1 MRSDAKQVD
10 PKLLEF
16 CTTEWQ
22 KIQMQEI
29 INCGGSSEE
38 AAKRLN
44 IDSGSIRKVRRLI
57 EKRASAKGYDPARDL
72 TKPVGESQLLAGAS
86 TLYGEDGQIK
96 LQWVKS
102 MPEKEAAIRDKLR
115 DYAEALTAE
124 MTQFVPQEYQPE
136 LCNDPDL
143 LSAIFMGDAHV
154 GQYSHAPE
162 TRQANFDTNLAT
174 SEIRDAVDY
183 LVNKAP
189 PAETGMFVDVG
200 DALHADSAHNTTF
213 KGTPLDV
220 DTHYHNTF
228 YKLAEVMK
236 YAVMRMLQ
244 KFPKVVVI
252 VARGNHNDSSA
263 IAIQVLLS
271 FYFEN
276 EPRVTILPTQGYFH
290 YVQFGKWL
298 IAVHHGDKVKTNDL
312 PGILARDLPKAWGE
326 TTHRMWAL
334 GHIHHQTTKEMGG
347 CIMRTFGT
355 LAPPDGWHSSQGYG
369 SERVMEMLT
378 FKRSGGLHST
388 YQYSIPR
395 VIVEPDA
402 KL

>member
-1 MRSDAKQVD
+1 MPSPITFVD
-10 PKLLEF
+10 PKLKEF
-16 CTTEWQ
+16 CSTDRQREFLDA
-22 KIQMQEI
+22 
-29 INCGGSSEE
+29 INEYGSV
-38 AAKRLN
+38 AKASRAVGTSPARIHETLKA
-44 IDSGSIRKVRRLI
+44 IKVR
-57 EKRASAKGYDPARDL
+57 AAAKGYDPARDL
-72 TKPVGESQLLAGAS
+72 TRPVGDSQLLAGAS
-86 TLYGEDGQIK
+86 TLYGEDGQIR

-102 MPEKEAAIRDKLR
+102 MPEKEAAIRDKLK

-124 MTQFVPQEYQPE
+124 MTQFVPHESQPV
-136 LCNDPDL
+136 LCNDSDL

-162 TRQANFDTNLAT
+162 TRQADFDTNLAT
-174 SEIRDAVDY
+174 SQIRDAVDY
-183 LVNKAP
+183 LINKAP
-189 PAETGMFVDVG
+189 AAETGMFVDVG
-200 DALHADSAHNTTF
+200 DALHADSAHNATF
-213 KGTPLDV
+213 AGTALDV
-220 DTHYHNTF
+220 DTRYHNTF
-228 YKLAEVMK
+228 YRLAEVMK
-236 YAVMRMLQ
+236 YTVIRMLQ

-334 GHIHHQTTKEMGG
+334 GHIHHQTTKEMAG
-347 CIMRTFGT
+347 CIIRTFGT
-355 LAPPDGWHSSQGYG
+355 LAPPDGWHSSKGYG

-378 FKRSGGLHST
+378 FKREGGLHST

-395 VIVEPDA
+395 EIVEPDA
-402 KL
+402 KI

>member
-1 MRSDAKQVD
+1 MPSPITFVD
-10 PKLLEF
+10 PKLKEF
-16 CTTEWQ
+16 CSTDRQREFLDA
-22 KIQMQEI
+22 
-29 INCGGSSEE
+29 INEYGSV
-38 AAKRLN
+38 AKASRAVGTSPARIHETLKV
-44 IDSGSIRKVRRLI
+44 IKVR
-57 EKRASAKGYDPARDL
+57 AAAKGYDPARDL
-72 TKPVGESQLLAGAS
+72 TRPVGDSQLLAGAS
-86 TLYGEDGQIK
+86 TLYGEDGQIR

-102 MPEKEAAIRDKLR
+102 MPEKEAAIRDKLK

-124 MTQFVPQEYQPE
+124 MTQFVPQEPQPV

-162 TRQANFDTNLAT
+162 TRQADFDTNLAT
-174 SEIRDAVDY
+174 SQIRDAVDY
-183 LVNKAP
+183 LINKAP
-189 PAETGMFVDVG
+189 AAETGMFVDVG
-200 DALHADSAHNTTF
+200 DALHADSAHNATF
-213 KGTPLDV
+213 NGTALDV
-220 DTHYHNTF
+220 DTRYHNTF
-228 YKLAEVMK
+228 YRLAEVMK
-236 YAVMRMLQ
+236 YTVIRMLE

-276 EPRVTILPTQGYFH
+276 EPRVNIMPTKGYFH
-290 YVQFGKWL
+290 YLQFGKWL

-326 TTHRMWAL
+326 TTHRLWAL
-334 GHIHHQTTKEMGG
+334 GHIHHQTTKEMSG

-355 LAPPDGWHSSQGYG
+355 LAPPDGWHSSKGYG

-378 FKRSGGLHST
+378 FKREGGLHST

-395 VIVEPDA
+395 QIVEPDA
-402 KL
+402 KI

>member
-1 MRSDAKQVD
+1 MPSPITFVD
-10 PKLLEF
+10 PKLKEF
-16 CTTEWQ
+16 CSTDRQREFLDA
-22 KIQMQEI
+22 
-29 INCGGSSEE
+29 INEYGSV
-38 AAKRLN
+38 AKASRAVGTSPARIHETLKV
-44 IDSGSIRKVRRLI
+44 IKVR
-57 EKRASAKGYDPARDL
+57 AAAKGYDPARDL
-72 TKPVGESQLLAGAS
+72 TRPVGESQLLAGAS
-86 TLYGEDGQIK
+86 TLYGEDGQIR

-102 MPEKEAAIRDKLR
+102 MPEKEAAIRDKLK

-124 MTQFVPQEYQPE
+124 MTQFVPQEPQPV

-162 TRQANFDTNLAT
+162 TRQADFDTNLAT
-174 SEIRDAVDY
+174 SQIRDAVDY
-183 LVNKAP
+183 LINKAP
-189 PAETGMFVDVG
+189 AAETGMFVDVG
-200 DALHADSAHNTTF
+200 DALHADSAHNATF
-213 KGTPLDV
+213 AGTQLDV
-220 DTHYHNTF
+220 DTRYHNTF
-228 YKLAEVMK
+228 YRLAEVMK
-236 YAVMRMLQ
+236 YTVIRMLE

-276 EPRVTILPTQGYFH
+276 EPRVNIMPTKGYFH
-290 YVQFGKWL
+290 YLQFGKWL

-326 TTHRMWAL
+326 TTHRLWAL
-334 GHIHHQTTKEMGG
+334 GHIHHQTTKEMSG

-355 LAPPDGWHSSQGYG
+355 LAPPDGWHSSKGYG

-378 FKRSGGLHST
+378 FKREGGLHST

-402 KL
+402 KI

>member
-1 MRSDAKQVD
+1 MPSPITFVD
-10 PKLLEF
+10 PKLKEF
-16 CTTEWQ
+16 CSTDRQREFLDA
-22 KIQMQEI
+22 
-29 INCGGSSEE
+29 INEYGSV
-38 AAKRLN
+38 AKASRAVGTSPARIHETLKA
-44 IDSGSIRKVRRLI
+44 IKVR
-57 EKRASAKGYDPARDL
+57 AAAKGYDPARDL
-72 TKPVGESQLLAGAS
+72 TRPVGESQLLAGAS
-86 TLYGEDGQIK
+86 TLYGEDGQIR

-102 MPEKEAAIRDKLR
+102 MPEKEAAIRDKLK

-124 MTQFVPQEYQPE
+124 MTQFVPHESQPV
-136 LCNDPDL
+136 LCNDSDL

-162 TRQANFDTNLAT
+162 TRQADFDTNLAT
-174 SEIRDAVDY
+174 SQIRDAVDY
-183 LVNKAP
+183 LINKAP
-189 PAETGMFVDVG
+189 AAETGMFVDVG
-200 DALHADSAHNTTF
+200 DALHADSAHNATF
-213 KGTPLDV
+213 AGTALDV
-220 DTHYHNTF
+220 DTRYHNTF
-228 YKLAEVMK
+228 YRLAEVMK
-236 YAVMRMLQ
+236 YTVIRMLQ

-334 GHIHHQTTKEMGG
+334 GHIHHQTTKEMAG
-347 CIMRTFGT
+347 CIIRTFGT
-355 LAPPDGWHSSQGYG
+355 LAPPDGWHSSKGYG

-378 FKRSGGLHST
+378 FKREGGLHST

-395 VIVEPDA
+395 EIVEPDA
-402 KL
+402 KI

>member
-1 MRSDAKQVD
+1 MRDDVNHIDQ
-10 PKLLEF
+10 KLLEF

-22 KIQMQEI
+22 KIQIQEI

-57 EKRASAKGYDPARDL
+57 EKRAAAKGYDPKRDL
-72 TKPVGESQLLAGAS
+72 TKPVGDSQLLAGAS

-102 MPEKEAAIRDKLR
+102 MPEKEVAIRDKLK
-115 DYAEALTAE
+115 DYAEALT
-124 MTQFVPQEYQPE
+124 VDLPQAKPQRFKPKKS
-136 LCNDPDL
+136 NDPNL

-154 GQYSHAPE
+154 GQYSYGAE
-162 TRQANFDTNLAT
+162 TRQDDFDVNLAT
-174 SEIRDAVDY
+174 DQIRSAVDY
-183 LVNKAP
+183 LVDKAP

-213 KGTPLDV
+213 KGTPVDV
-220 DTHYHNTF
+220 DTRYHRTF

-236 YAVMRMLQ
+236 YTINRMLQ

-271 FYFEN
+271 FYLEK
-276 EPRVTILPTQGYFH
+276 EPRVTILPTQGFFH

-298 IAVHHGDKVKTNDL
+298 IAVHHGDKVKSNDL

-326 TTHRMWAL
+326 TTHRIWAL
-334 GHIHHQTTKEMGG
+334 GHIHHQTAKEMGG
-347 CIMRTFGT
+347 CIIRTFGT
-355 LAPPDGWHSSQGYG
+355 LAPPDGWHASQGYG

-378 FKRSGGLHST
+378 FKREGGLHST

-395 VIVEPDA
+395 GVVEPDV

>member
-1 MRSDAKQVD
+1 MRSNTRQVD

-22 KIQMQEI
+22 KIQ
-29 INCGGSSEE
+29 INELIKCDGSIEE
-38 AAKRLN
+38 AAKNLN
-44 IDSGSIRKVRRLI
+44 IDGGSLRKVRRLI
-57 EKRASAKGYDPARDL
+57 EKRAAAKGYDPERDL
-72 TKPVGESQLLAGAS
+72 TKPVGDSQLLAGAS

-102 MPEKEAAIRDKLR
+102 MPEREVAIRDKLK

-124 MTQFVPQEYQPE
+124 MAQYIPQETQPV

-162 TRQANFDTNLAT
+162 TRQDNFDTSMAT
-174 SEIRDAVDY
+174 AQIRSAVDY

-189 PAETGMFVDVG
+189 NAETGMFVDVG
-200 DALHADSAHNTTF
+200 DALHADSAHNATF
-213 KGTPLDV
+213 AGTPLDV
-220 DTHYHNTF
+220 DTRYHNTF

-236 YAVMRMLQ
+236 YTVIRMLE

-271 FYFEN
+271 FYFEH

-298 IAVHHGDKVKTNDL
+298 IAVHHGDKVKSNDL

-334 GHIHHQTTKEMGG
+334 GHIHHQTTKEMAG
-347 CIMRTFGT
+347 CIIRTFGT
-355 LAPPDGWHSSQGYG
+355 LAPPDGWHASKGYG

-378 FKRSGGLHST
+378 FKREGGLHST

-395 VIVEPDA
+395 GIVEPDV

>member
-1 MRSDAKQVD
+1 MPDPITFVD
-10 PKLLEF
+10 PKLKEF
-16 CTTEWQ
+16 CSTDRQREFLDAINEYGSVAKASRAIGTSPARIHETL
-22 KIQMQEI
+22 KIVK
-29 INCGGSSEE
+29 SR
-38 AAKRLN
+38 AA
-44 IDSGSIRKVRRLI
+44 
-57 EKRASAKGYDPARDL
+57 AKGYDPKRDL

-102 MPEKEAAIRDKLR
+102 MPEREVAIRDKLK

-124 MTQFVPQEYQPE
+124 MTQYIPQEAQPE

-162 TRQANFDTNLAT
+162 TRQDNFDTNMAT
-174 SEIRDAVDY
+174 SQIRAAVDY
-183 LVNKAP
+183 LVDKAP
-189 PAETGMFVDVG
+189 NAETGMFVDVG
-200 DALHADSAHNTTF
+200 DALHADSAHNATF
-213 KGTPLDV
+213 AGTPLDV
-220 DTHYHNTF
+220 DTRYHNTF

-236 YAVMRMLQ
+236 YTVIRMLQ

-271 FYFEN
+271 FYFER

-334 GHIHHQTTKEMGG
+334 GHIHHQTTKEMAG

-355 LAPPDGWHSSQGYG
+355 LAPPDGWHASKGYG

-378 FKRSGGLHST
+378 FKREGGLHST

-395 VIVEPDA
+395 GIVEPDV

>member
-1 MRSDAKQVD
+1 LK
-10 PKLLEF
+10 EF
-16 CTTEWQ
+16 CSTDRQREFLDA
-22 KIQMQEI
+22 
-29 INCGGSSEE
+29 INEYGSV
-38 AAKRLN
+38 AKASRAVGTSPARIHETLKA
-44 IDSGSIRKVRRLI
+44 IKVR
-57 EKRASAKGYDPARDL
+57 AAAKGYDPARDL
-72 TKPVGESQLLAGAS
+72 TRPVGDSQLLSGAS
-86 TLYGEDGQIK
+86 TLYGEDGQIR

-102 MPEKEAAIRDKLR
+102 MPEKEAAIRDKLKE
-115 DYAEALTAE
+115 YAEALTAE
-124 MTQFVPQEYQPE
+124 MTQFVPQEPQPV

-162 TRQANFDTNLAT
+162 TRQADFDTNLAT
-174 SEIRDAVDY
+174 SQIRDAVDY
-183 LVNKAP
+183 LINKAP
-189 PAETGMFVDVG
+189 AAETGMFVDVG

-220 DTHYHNTF
+220 DTRYHNTF
-228 YKLAEVMK
+228 YRLAEVMK
-236 YAVMRMLQ
+236 YTVIRMLQ

-276 EPRVTILPTQGYFH
+276 EPRVNIMPTKGYFH
-290 YVQFGKWL
+290 YLQFGKWL

-326 TTHRMWAL
+326 TTHRLWAL
-334 GHIHHQTTKEMGG
+334 GHIHHQTTKEMSG

-355 LAPPDGWHSSQGYG
+355 LAPPDGWHSSKGYG

-378 FKRSGGLHST
+378 FKREGGLHST

-402 KL
+402 KI

>member
-1 MRSDAKQVD
+1 MPSPITFVD
-10 PKLLEF
+10 PKLKEF
-16 CTTEWQ
+16 CSTDRQREFLDA
-22 KIQMQEI
+22 
-29 INCGGSSEE
+29 INEYGSV
-38 AAKRLN
+38 AKASRAVGTSPARIHETLKV
-44 IDSGSIRKVRRLI
+44 IKVR
-57 EKRASAKGYDPARDL
+57 AAAKGYDPARDL
-72 TKPVGESQLLAGAS
+72 TRPVGESQLLAGAS
-86 TLYGEDGQIK
+86 TLYGEDGQIR

-102 MPEKEAAIRDKLR
+102 MPEKEAAIRDKLK

-124 MTQFVPQEYQPE
+124 MTQFVPQEPQPV

-162 TRQANFDTNLAT
+162 TRQADFDTSLAT
-174 SEIRDAVDY
+174 SQIRDAVDY
-183 LVNKAP
+183 LINKAP
-189 PAETGMFVDVG
+189 AAETGMFVDVG
-200 DALHADSAHNTTF
+200 DALHADSAHNATF
-213 KGTPLDV
+213 AGTQLDV
-220 DTHYHNTF
+220 DTRYHNTF
-228 YKLAEVMK
+228 YRLAEVMK
-236 YAVMRMLQ
+236 YTVIRMLE

-326 TTHRMWAL
+326 TTHRLWAL
-334 GHIHHQTTKEMGG
+334 GHIHHQTTKEMSG

-355 LAPPDGWHSSQGYG
+355 LAPPDGWHSSKGYG

-378 FKRSGGLHST
+378 FKREGGLHST

-395 VIVEPDA
+395 QIVEPDA
-402 KL
+402 KI

>member
-1 MRSDAKQVD
+1 MPSPITFVD
-10 PKLLEF
+10 PKLKEF
-16 CTTEWQ
+16 CSTDRQREFLDA
-22 KIQMQEI
+22 
-29 INCGGSSEE
+29 INEYGSV
-38 AAKRLN
+38 AKASRAVGTSPARIHETLKV
-44 IDSGSIRKVRRLI
+44 IKVR
-57 EKRASAKGYDPARDL
+57 AAAKGYDPERDL
-72 TKPVGESQLLAGAS
+72 TRPVGDSQLLAGAS
-86 TLYGEDGQIK
+86 TLYGEDGQIR

-102 MPEKEAAIRDKLR
+102 MPEKESAIRDKLK

-124 MTQFVPQEYQPE
+124 MTQFVPQEPQPV

-162 TRQANFDTNLAT
+162 TRQADFDTNLAT
-174 SEIRDAVDY
+174 SQIRDAVDY
-183 LVNKAP
+183 LINKAP
-189 PAETGMFVDVG
+189 AAETGMFVDVG
-200 DALHADSAHNTTF
+200 DALHADSAHNATF
-213 KGTPLDV
+213 AGTQLDV
-220 DTHYHNTF
+220 DTRYHNTF
-228 YKLAEVMK
+228 YRLAEVMK
-236 YAVMRMLQ
+236 YTVIRMLE

-276 EPRVTILPTQGYFH
+276 EPRVNIMPTKGYFH
-290 YVQFGKWL
+290 YLQFGKWL

-326 TTHRMWAL
+326 TTHRLWAL
-334 GHIHHQTTKEMGG
+334 GHIHHQTTKEMAG
-347 CIMRTFGT
+347 CIIRTFGT
-355 LAPPDGWHSSQGYG
+355 LAPPDGWHSSKGYG

-378 FKRSGGLHST
+378 FKREGGLHST

-402 KL
+402 KI

>member
-1 MRSDAKQVD
+1 
-10 PKLLEF
+10 
-16 CTTEWQ
+16 
-22 KIQMQEI
+22 
-29 INCGGSSEE
+29 
-38 AAKRLN
+38 
-44 IDSGSIRKVRRLI
+44 
-57 EKRASAKGYDPARDL
+57 
-72 TKPVGESQLLAGAS
+72 
-86 TLYGEDGQIK
+86 
-96 LQWVKS
+96 
-102 MPEKEAAIRDKLR
+102 MPEKEAAIRDKLK

-124 MTQFVPQEYQPE
+124 MTQFVPQEPQPV

-162 TRQANFDTNLAT
+162 TRQADFDTNLAT
-174 SEIRDAVDY
+174 SQIRDAVDY
-183 LVNKAP
+183 LINKAP
-189 PAETGMFVDVG
+189 AAETGMFVDVG
-200 DALHADSAHNTTF
+200 DALHADSAHNATF
-213 KGTPLDV
+213 AGTQLDV
-220 DTHYHNTF
+220 DTRYHNTF
-228 YKLAEVMK
+228 YRLAEVMK
-236 YAVMRMLQ
+236 YTVIRMLE

-276 EPRVTILPTQGYFH
+276 EPRVNIMPTKGYFH
-290 YVQFGKWL
+290 YLQFGKWL

-326 TTHRMWAL
+326 TTHRLWAL
-334 GHIHHQTTKEMGG
+334 GHIHHQTTKEMAG

-355 LAPPDGWHSSQGYG
+355 LAPPDGWHSSKGYG

-378 FKRSGGLHST
+378 FKREGGLHST

-395 VIVEPDA
+395 KIVEPDA

>member
-1 MRSDAKQVD
+1 MALLIDPRLKEFASTTRQLEHLQAVIDTGSTMQAAVIAKTSPSRIRETIKACKMR
-10 PKLLEF
+10 
-16 CTTEWQ
+16 
-22 KIQMQEI
+22 
-29 INCGGSSEE
+29 
-38 AAKRLN
+38 AA
-44 IDSGSIRKVRRLI
+44 
-57 EKRASAKGYDPARDL
+57 AKGYDPERDL
-72 TKPVGESQLLAGAS
+72 TRPVGDSQLLAGAS
-86 TLYGEDGQIK
+86 TLYGADGQIK

-102 MPEKEAAIRDKLR
+102 MPEREEQIKERLKE
-115 DYAEALTAE
+115 YAEALTAD
-124 MTQFVPQEYQPE
+124 MSQFVPHESQPE

-162 TRQANFDTNLAT
+162 TRQADFDTNLAT
-174 SEIRDAVDY
+174 RQIRDAVDY
-183 LVNKAP
+183 LITKAP
-189 PAETGMFVDVG
+189 AAETGMFVDVG
-200 DALHADSAHNTTF
+200 DALHADSAHNATF
-213 KGTPLDV
+213 AGTALDV
-220 DTHYHNTF
+220 DTRYHNTF
-228 YKLAEVMK
+228 YRLAEVMK
-236 YAVMRMLQ
+236 YTVIRMLE
-244 KFPKVVVI
+244 KFPKVLVI

-298 IAVHHGDKVKTNDL
+298 IAVHHGDKVKSNDL

-334 GHIHHQTTKEMGG
+334 GHIHHQTTKEMAG
-347 CIMRTFGT
+347 CIIRTFGT
-355 LAPPDGWHSSQGYG
+355 LAPPDGWHSSKGYG

-378 FKRSGGLHST
+378 FKREGGLHST

-395 VIVEPDA
+395 EIVEPDA

>member
-1 MRSDAKQVD
+1 MPSNTKQVD

-22 KIQMQEI
+22 KIQ
-29 INCGGSSEE
+29 INELIKCDGSSEE
-38 AAKRLN
+38 AAKNLN
-44 IDSGSIRKVRRLI
+44 IDAGSLRKVRRLI
-57 EKRASAKGYDPARDL
+57 EKRAAAKGYDPERDL
-72 TKPVGESQLLAGAS
+72 TKTVGDSQLLAGAS

-102 MPEKEAAIRDKLR
+102 MPEKEAAIRDKLK

-124 MTQFVPQEYQPE
+124 MAQYIPQEPQPK

-162 TRQANFDTNLAT
+162 TRQDNFDTSMAT
-174 SEIRDAVDY
+174 SQIRAAVDY
-183 LVNKAP
+183 LVEKAP

-200 DALHADSAHNTTF
+200 DALHADSAHNATF
-213 KGTPLDV
+213 AGTPLDV
-220 DTHYHNTF
+220 DTRYHNTF

-236 YAVMRMLQ
+236 YTVIRMLE

-271 FYFEN
+271 FYFEH

-298 IAVHHGDKVKTNDL
+298 IAVHHGDKVKSNDL

-334 GHIHHQTTKEMGG
+334 GHIHHQTTKEMAG
-347 CIMRTFGT
+347 CIIRTFGT
-355 LAPPDGWHSSQGYG
+355 LAPPDGWHASKGYG

-378 FKRSGGLHST
+378 FKREGGLHST

-395 VIVEPDA
+395 GIVEPDV